1 MKLGPVMFMDFMLL
15 ELGLLGNVYKILISW
30 VRIVFGLFYMFI
42 FSFYVDTS
50 LLFQVLR
57 ILWRNRETRLD
68 FFHFVNK
75 SFFVLYE

>member
-57 ILWRNRETRLD
+57 ILWRNRETRL
-68 FFHFVNK
+68 
-75 SFFVLYE
+75 

>member
-57 ILWRNRETRLD
+57 IL
-68 FFHFVNK
+68 
-75 SFFVLYE
+75 